1 MKNWKYAERAYAAYA
16 KATCTDDVDI
26 TDFWGLEPDERDGWY
41 AAAQAVI
48 ESVCRG
54 D

>member
-1 MKNWKYAERAYAAYA
+1 MKNWKYAEEAYRAF
-16 KATCTDDVDI
+16 CGQLSEPSDE
-26 TDFWGLEPDERDGWY
+26 FWSLDPNERDGWY

-54 D
+54 E